1 MRKILFIIVIII
13 IANLAYSVE
22 ISTMSNLFYHLELA
36 YDLYNHG
43 FQDAA
48 LERFIELYHN
58 DRSPKEYKADALYM
72 MGQISYEK
80 KNYTIAISDWNKLKK
95 DYPDHEM
102 IDTITIELENIKQA
116 IAKKRKFKVS
126 ALDMANDYYRHNF
139 NETAKEKFLSIYHSA
154 DSSDDEKAE
163 ALYIIGQI
171 VYEEGNYSLA
181 LEDWELLIAKFPES
195 KYAKQVA
202 TLYSQISDIVTFDS
216 DKSKISLI
224 ARAYLQNGDFWSNA
238 DREFII
244 DSSWMPGVEIALKWY
259 NKVLKEFPNT
269 PSAEVAYRR
278 KLFALLG
285 SSNPD
290 DNQRLFGLKDRYCL
304 MDP

>member
-1 MRKILFIIVIII
+1 MRKILLFIVFII
-13 IANLAYSVE
+13 IANLAYSAE

-48 LERFIELYHN
+48 LEQFIELYHN

-72 MGQISYEK
+72 MGEISYEK
-80 KNYTIAISDWNKLKK
+80 KNYAIAISDWNKFIK
-95 DYPDHEM
+95 DYPDHEL
-102 IDTITIELENIKQA
+102 IETITTELENIKQE

-202 TLYSQISDIVTFDS
+202 TLYSQISDIVTF
-216 DKSKISLI
+216 
-224 ARAYLQNGDFWSNA
+224 
-238 DREFII
+238 
-244 DSSWMPGVEIALKWY
+244 GV
-259 NKVLKEFPNT
+259 VLKVDIRFNIFTDHETRFLYDVPAING
-269 PSAEVAYRR
+269 P
-278 KLFALLG
+278 FQ
-285 SSNPD
+285 
-290 DNQRLFGLKDRYCL
+290 QRVGHSCPLY
-304 MDP
+304 